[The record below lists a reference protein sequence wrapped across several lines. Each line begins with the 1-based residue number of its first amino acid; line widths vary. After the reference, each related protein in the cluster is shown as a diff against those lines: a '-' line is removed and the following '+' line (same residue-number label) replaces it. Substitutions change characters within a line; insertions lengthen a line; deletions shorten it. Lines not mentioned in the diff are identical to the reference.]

1 MHASCLSRRV
11 HCLMHLVVGFIAYTA
26 MAQSPDKDGLKEYGR
41 IEWHGETATLF
52 AGNVRPLDLAAL
64 TLSTCLGIPVSS
76 EDPHYSYLG
85 DLVDL
90 SDNDRAIEHPVR
102 QIYVPKPAE
111 LEVTF
116 KVDSDGMPTDL
127 IQLLEDATRQ
137 ANQRQ
142 QFAYRV
148 YQNGGPHQRLYSFI
162 PTKSR
167 DKQGN
172 MENVPPYLDQKISIV
187 SQTAAIRDVA
197 SAMTDALSEKSGKH
211 FACCVPIELGHLWGE
226 KVITYRAENQP
237 TRRVL
242 EDLLQSSGEIVSYA
256 LRCQPMDDHCFIAVR
271 GVASRRK
278 PAAAPRSGVCI
289 ASDMAK

>member
-1 MHASCLSRRV
+1 MSG
-11 HCLMHLVVGFIAYTA
+11 LVIATTS
-26 MAQSPDKDGLKEYGR
+26 MAQSPDKNGLKEYGR

-64 TLSTCLGIPVSS
+64 TLSTCLGIPISS

-90 SDNDRAIEHPVR
+90 SDNDRAIEHPER
-102 QIYVPKPAE
+102 HSYVPKPAE

-137 ANQRQ
+137 ANQWQ
-142 QFAYRV
+142 PYAYRV
-148 YQNGGPHQRLYSFI
+148 YQNGGSHQRLYSFV

-167 DKQGN
+167 DRQGN
-172 MENVPPYLDQKISIV
+172 IESVPPYLDQRISIA

-197 SAMTDALSEKSGKH
+197 SAMTDALRDRSGKH
-211 FACCVPIELGHLWGE
+211 FGCCVPIEPGHLWGE
-226 KVITYRAENQP
+226 REITYRAENQP
-237 TRRVL
+237 ARTVL
-242 EDLLQSSGEIVSYA
+242 EDLLESSGKIVSYS
-256 LRCQPMDDHCFIAVR
+256 LRCQPMDDRCFIAVR
-271 GVASRRK
+271 GVESRRK
-278 PAAAPRSGVCI
+278 PASAPASGVCI
-289 ASDMAK
+289 AE